1 LLAKLLFSRI
11 RQQAD
16 SHKKQNKKLDK
27 ERPMHT
33 VQLANQTI
41 PAIGQGTWRM
51 GERASE
57 HRAEVDALRLGVEL
71 GMRLIDTAEMYGE
84 GGAENVV
91 GDALQGIRDQVYLV
105 SKVYPHN
112 ASRRGAIEACERSLK
127 RLRTDTLDLY
137 LLHWRGQYPLD
148 ETVEAFERLREQ
160 GKIRDWGVSNF
171 DLDDML
177 ELNNRACAANQ
188 VLYSLEQR
196 GVGFDLLPW
205 CQQQHMPLM
214 AYCPIGQG
222 GRMLADVTLNQI
234 AERRGVGAA
243 QVALAWLVQ
252 QGGVIA
258 IPKAVTPSHVHANAA
273 ALELTLDAA
282 DLRLLD
288 GVFPPPTRKQPLAMV

>member
-1 LLAKLLFSRI
+1 
-11 RQQAD
+11 
-16 SHKKQNKKLDK
+16 
-27 ERPMHT
+27 MHT
-33 VQLANQTI
+33 VQLANQSL

-57 HRAEVDALRLGVEL
+57 HQAEVDALRLGVEL

-84 GGAENVV
+84 GGAEKVV

-127 RLRTDTLDLY
+127 RLRTDTIDLY
-137 LLHWRGQYPLD
+137 LLHWRGQHPLE
-148 ETVEAFERLREQ
+148 ETVEAFEQLREQ
-160 GKIRDWGVSNF
+160 GKIRNWGVSNF
-171 DLDDML
+171 DLDDIL
-177 ELNNRACAANQ
+177 ELNNPACATNQ
-188 VLYSLEQR
+188 VLYSLDQR

-205 CQQQHMPLM
+205 CQQQNMPLM

-222 GRMLADVTLNQI
+222 GRLLADVTLRQV
-234 AERRGVGAA
+234 AERRGASPA

-252 QGGVIA
+252 QRDVIA
-258 IPKAVTPSHVHANAA
+258 IPKAVTPSHVRANAA

-288 GVFPPPTRKQPLAMV
+288 GVFPAPTRKQPLAMV